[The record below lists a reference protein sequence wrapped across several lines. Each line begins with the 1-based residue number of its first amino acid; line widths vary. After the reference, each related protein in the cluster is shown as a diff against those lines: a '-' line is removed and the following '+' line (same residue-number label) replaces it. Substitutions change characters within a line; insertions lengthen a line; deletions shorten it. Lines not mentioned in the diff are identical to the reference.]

1 MGKRKVLDFDVQETI
16 KTIAETFDLK
26 KELYLKKSDGYSCAY
41 KTMANV
47 IEVMLGSTKIKIQT
61 LDDIRSFQTAG
72 RMIEKFMRYM
82 QIRFGGGKD
91 SVGEDP
97 SVTLEDISVY
107 ALMLV
112 EIEKARLGKIKKVK
126 R

>member
-1 MGKRKVLDFDVQETI
+1 MLDFSTEETI
-16 KTIAETFDLK
+16 KTIPEIFDAK
-26 KELYLKKSDGYSCAY
+26 KELFLKKSEGYTCAY
-41 KTMANV
+41 KSMANV
-47 IEVMLGSTKIKIQT
+47 IEVMIGSTNVEIKT
-61 LDDIRSFQTAG
+61 LDDIRSFQLAG

-82 QIRFGGGKD
+82 NIRFGKGKD

-112 EIEKARLGKIKKVK
+112 EIEKSHLSKMKKEK
-126 R
+126 E

>member
-1 MGKRKVLDFDVQETI
+1 MAKKEVLDFSIEKTI
-16 KTIAETFDLK
+16 KNIAESFDIK
-26 KELYLKKSDGYSCAY
+26 KELYLNKTDGYSCAY

-47 IEVMLGSTKIKIQT
+47 IEVMIGTTNIKIET
-61 LDDIRSFQTAG
+61 LDDIRSFQLAG

-82 QIRFGGGKD
+82 NIRFGSGKD

-97 SVTLEDISVY
+97 SKTLEDIAVY

-112 EIEKARLGKIKKVK
+112 EIEKSRFTKTKKEIK
-126 R
+126 